1 MKLYELTGKIK
12 ELEAILADSG
22 GEISDEMIKEM
33 EETQASLEEKV
44 EGYMKVLATL
54 LSNSTAA
61 DDEVRRL
68 KTIATRYKN
77 AHTRLKSY
85 LLMMLEEVGINKV
98 ETPFG
103 TCSIRTAGV
112 PKLVLKVGVD
122 DLPDDLCKFS
132 REPDN
137 EKIRSAVEEKG
148 GESEYAE
155 LHKSTYLRIS

>member
-12 ELEAILADSG
+12 ELEELLFESG

-33 EETQASLEEKV
+33 EETQASLEQKV

-68 KTIATRYKN
+68 KTIAARNKN

-85 LLMMLEEVGINKV
+85 LMMMLEEIGVDKV

-112 PKLVLKVGVD
+112 AKLVLNTDLD
-122 DLPDDLCKFS
+122 DLPDDLCKFK

-137 EKIRSAVEEKG
+137 EKIRSLIEEGKI
-148 GESEYAE
+148 SSDVAE
-155 LHKSTYLRIS
+155 LQKSTYLRIS